1 MALTAAAL
9 VELPGI
15 ETGTEIGL
23 SRGDTDTELGPAEVP
38 RPCPLMG

>member
-1 MALTAAAL
+1 MAQTAASL

-23 SRGDTDTELGPAEVP
+23 SRGDTDTELGPADVP
-38 RPCPLMG
+38 DRAP